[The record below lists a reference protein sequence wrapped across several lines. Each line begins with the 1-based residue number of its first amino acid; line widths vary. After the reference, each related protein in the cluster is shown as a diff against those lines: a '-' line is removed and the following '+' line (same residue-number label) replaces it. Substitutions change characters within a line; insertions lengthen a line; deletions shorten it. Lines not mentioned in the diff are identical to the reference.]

1 MHLPNNLTQHLVRRP
16 QRIALLQQ
24 VAEQGSITR
33 AAKAA
38 GLSYK
43 GAWDA
48 IDELNN
54 LAGQPLV
61 ERSVGGKGGGGASL
75 TATGERLVALYL
87 RLEQLQNQ
95 LFQAADESEDL
106 ALLSRLMLRTSARNQ
121 LGGRILAIHA
131 HGRHDHI
138 EIALDEQQRLLAQIT
153 RDSTERLQLKVG
165 GPVTAL
171 FKAGWLQLQPLDAAR
186 QDNQLRGEVEVIF
199 GDGEE
204 QREVRIVLPG
214 GQRLQAL
221 VDFAVF
227 NTLNLQLG
235 QALLAHIDPAQ
246 ILLGTSA

>member
-1 MHLPNNLTQHLVRRP
+1 MHLPSDLTQHLVRRP

-54 LAGQPLV
+54 LAGQALV
-61 ERSVGGKGGGGASL
+61 ERSVGGKGGGGARL

-87 RLEQLQNQ
+87 RLEQLQSQ
-95 LFQAADESEDL
+95 LFQAAGESEDL

-121 LGGRILAIHA
+121 LGGQVSAIHA
-131 HGRHDHI
+131 EGRYDCI
-138 EIALDEQQRLLAQIT
+138 EIALNDQQTVLALIT
-153 RDSTERLQLKVG
+153 RDSTERLQLQAG
-165 GPVTAL
+165 SPVIAL
-171 FKAGWLQLQPLDAAR
+171 FKAGWLELQGLDAPPRA
-186 QDNQLRGEVEVIF
+186 NQLRGEIEAIL
-199 GDGEE
+199 GEGAE

-214 GQRLQAL
+214 GQRLYAL
-221 VDFAVF
+221 LDASEFAA
-227 NTLNLQLG
+227 LG
-235 QALLAHIDPAQ
+235 VQPGQPVLAHIDPAQ
-246 ILLGTSA
+246 ILLGTPS